1 MIREA
6 KRLIEKLHKIT
17 VLELLDFTHTG
28 AWMRVVFLDPMMA
41 KFYVVRYDSKGLKYY
56 MDVLDTAQDTKS
68 YSELEWRE
76 MLDGNDSAEEEN
88 G

>member
-6 KRLIEKLHKIT
+6 KRLIEKLHKVT

-41 KFYVVRYDSKGLKYY
+41 KFYVVRYDSKDHKYY
-56 MDVLDTAQDTKS
+56 MDVLETAQDTKS
-68 YSELEWRE
+68 YSELEWRG
-76 MLDGNDSAEEEN
+76 LQDDSDV
-88 G
+88 